1 MSGLKA
7 LFGGASATPAAV
19 ALPAPTPVA
28 PPPDRSNADIQAAGA
43 AQRARF
49 FGAQPGVSGTSF
61 TGGTG
66 TNAGSSSVVSFL
78 GNVGR
83 QQ

>member
-1 MSGLKA
+1 MSTVVKS
-7 LFGGASATPAAV
+7 LFGGGSTPSAV

-28 PPPDRSNADIQAAGA
+28 PPPDRSDADIQAAGA

-49 FGAQPGVSGTSF
+49 FGSQSGVNATSY
-61 TGGTG
+61 TGGAGTG
-66 TNAGSSSVVSFL
+66 NGSSSVVSFL

-83 QQ
+83 

>member
-1 MSGLKA
+1 MGGLVKS
-7 LFGGASATPAAV
+7 LFGGSSATPAPV
-19 ALPAPTPVA
+19 ALPPPTPVA

-43 AQRARF
+43 AQRSRF
-49 FGAQPGVSGTSF
+49 FGAQPGVNGTSF

-66 TNAGSSSVVSFL
+66 TNTGASSVVSFL

-83 QQ
+83 